1 MPTPKRQT
9 KYKGYPRAKMT
20 PTGERQ
26 LINPWTPLS
35 ARVRTGR
42 LVGWTDEGYIR
53 ICRDYHKSV
62 DTYHRTFWKV
72 L

>member
-1 MPTPKRQT
+1 
-9 KYKGYPRAKMT
+9 MT